1 MPIKRN
7 PRQKIALTASR
18 HCWPASFH
26 PARCCAFFLLS
37 CLTAFI
43 PSLKSQD
50 LYSPDTLL
58 SPTPG
63 SQPPAFVTVKYIE
76 IHGNKRTK
84 NEIILREL
92 DFSAGDTLS
101 LNNLAKRIRRNELNI
116 LNTSLFLS
124 ASIHF
129 KEWEGATNEVGLT
142 ISVKESWHIRPA
154 PILELADR
162 NFNVWWN
169 TYNRSLQRINLGL
182 RFTHANLSGRKD
194 ALKTL
199 VQFGFTRK
207 FEAIY
212 TLPSFN
218 KAQTLGLNLNFLHTR
233 EKEIGYNT
241 LDNELAFFRDDNQAL
256 LRRLRLG
263 AGLLYRPRFQYFHR
277 LDLAWHDNRI
287 DELVRAELNPNF
299 FLDGL
304 QQKYLALNYSFLID
318 KRDIR
323 PYPMNGYA
331 LETRVQSQGL
341 NLSDN
346 INALNLQLA
355 FQQYFSLSERASFG
369 YQAKARAAL
378 IRSQLPYYNSQALGY
393 LEDYIR
399 GYEYYVVDGLDF
411 GLLKLNFRWK
421 LLDKEL
427 RAKNYLKPSSTRILP
442 VKVFLSAHSEN
453 AYVYNPFYGAGNSLG
468 NELLWGLSLGANI
481 ILDYDKV
488 FYLEFSRNHF
498 NEYGFFLHWQVRF

>member
-7 PRQKIALTASR
+7 PRQKTAITAYR
-18 HCWPASFH
+18 HSWPVSFH
-26 PARCCAFFLLS
+26 LARCCAFFLLS
-37 CLTAFI
+37 CLAAFT
-43 PSLKSQD
+43 PRLNSQD
-50 LYSPDTLL
+50 LYTPDALL
-58 SPTPG
+58 PPTPA
-63 SQPPAFVTVKYIE
+63 SKSPAFVTVKYIE

-142 ISVKESWHIRPA
+142 ISVKESWHIKPV

-182 RFTHANLSGRKD
+182 RFIHANLSGRKD
-194 ALKTL
+194 GLKTL
-199 VQFGFTRK
+199 AQFGFTRK

-277 LDLAWHDNRI
+277 WDLTWHDNRI
-287 DELVRAELNPNF
+287 DELVRTELNPNF

-304 QQKYLALNYSFLID
+304 QQKYLAFNYSFLID

-323 PYPMNGYA
+323 PYPMNGY
-331 LETRVQSQGL
+331 T
-341 NLSDN
+341 
-346 INALNLQLA
+346 
-355 FQQYFSLSERASFG
+355 
-369 YQAKARAAL
+369 
-378 IRSQLPYYNSQALGY
+378 
-393 LEDYIR
+393 
-399 GYEYYVVDGLDF
+399 
-411 GLLKLNFRWK
+411 
-421 LLDKEL
+421 
-427 RAKNYLKPSSTRILP
+427 
-442 VKVFLSAHSEN
+442 
-453 AYVYNPFYGAGNSLG
+453 
-468 NELLWGLSLGANI
+468 
-481 ILDYDKV
+481 
-488 FYLEFSRNHF
+488 
-498 NEYGFFLHWQVRF
+498 